1 MAINKAMIEDES
13 GDKNIDTIVE
23 DNLQTLLPV
32 KTHLQEEIID
42 EGRKIIESTEIT
54 PPPLVHPEA
63 LTSPL
68 GLNTSNSTT
77 TLSKRKRVTMKLK

>member
-42 EGRKIIESTEIT
+42 EGRKIIESTEI
-54 PPPLVHPEA
+54 LLHH
-63 LTSPL
+63 LFIQK
-68 GLNTSNSTT
+68 
-77 TLSKRKRVTMKLK
+77 LSRVL